1 MRLVLAGRRED
12 RPQPALEAAL
22 RGDGFVVRRVR
33 ADDVPAMAA
42 FNPHAVL
49 VDLGLMDQESMALC
63 ERIRRK
69 LGGVAL
75 VALTARA
82 DRALWIEGR
91 RVGIDDYVVR
101 PYGLAE
107 LTTRIRAAV
116 KAPPERRPDP
126 ASLGP
131 VVVDPDERR
140 VNVHGVPVVLTRK
153 EFDLLLLLASMP
165 GSVLGRELIL
175 RRVWHTSA
183 KSANRTLE
191 VHIATLRAKLGV
203 PDLIR
208 TVRGIGYVADAELPK
223 RVSV

>member
-1 MRLVLAGRRED
+1 MRLVLAGRRDD

-22 RGDGFVVRRVR
+22 RTDGFTVRRLR
-33 ADDVPAMAA
+33 IHDLTAMAA
-42 FNPHAVL
+42 YCPHAVL
-49 VDLGLMDQESMALC
+49 VDLGLLDEEALALC
-63 ERIRRK
+63 HRIRRK
-69 LGGVAL
+69 VDAAL
-75 VALTARA
+75 IGISTHA
-82 DRALWIEGR
+82 DRTLWMEGR
-91 RVGIDDYVVR
+91 RLGVDDFVIR

-116 KAPPERRPDP
+116 WTSTTRRPDN
-126 ASLGP
+126 ANLGP

-153 EFDLLLLLASMP
+153 EFDLLLLLASTP
-165 GSVLGRELIL
+165 GSVLNRELIL
-175 RRVWHTSA
+175 RRVWHTTA

-208 TVRGIGYVADAELPK
+208 TVRGIGYVADAELPR

>member
-1 MRLVLAGRRED
+1 MRLVLAGRRDD
-12 RPQPALEAAL
+12 RPQPALETAL
-22 RGDGFVVRRVR
+22 RTDGFAVHRLRV
-33 ADDVPAMAA
+33 DDLSGMAA
-42 FNPHAVL
+42 FCPHAVL
-49 VDLGLMDQESMALC
+49 VDLGLLDEESLALC
-63 ERIRRK
+63 GRIRRK
-69 LGGVAL
+69 VDAAL
-75 VALTARA
+75 VGITARA
-82 DRALWIEGR
+82 DHGLWIEGR
-91 RVGIDDYVVR
+91 RLGVDDFVVR
-101 PYGLAE
+101 PYGLTE

-116 KAPPERRPDP
+116 RTSTAGRPDS

-153 EFDLLLLLASMP
+153 EFDLLLLLASTP
-165 GSVLGRELIL
+165 GSVLNRELIL

-208 TVRGIGYVADAELPK
+208 TVRGIGYVADAELPR